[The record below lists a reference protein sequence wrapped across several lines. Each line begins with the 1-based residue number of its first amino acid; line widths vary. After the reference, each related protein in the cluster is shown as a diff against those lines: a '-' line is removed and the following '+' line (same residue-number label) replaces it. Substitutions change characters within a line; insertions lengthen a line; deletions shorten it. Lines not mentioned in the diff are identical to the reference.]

1 MMKWLSIIWALLLC
15 VILPQQ
21 GVATTY
27 YVWVTGND
35 SSGTGLDW
43 TNPFATLQKAV
54 AEAQDGDTILVGYN
68 ETFGTEYSL
77 NSMIIVNKA
86 LTISSAR
93 FALDLTYSSAVPD
106 SAKCL
111 FNANFACRFMH
122 ITRAVELRGLGF
134 KKGNGAVGTA
144 YWYGYGGAILLEDS
158 ASGSSIIHHCW
169 FDSNYAAL
177 GESDGYGGAIAA
189 INTENGPIIRHN
201 TFTNN
206 VASTESSTSDYD
218 AGNGGAIYTYSSLG
232 LRIEN
237 NQFQNNVAGQSHDG
251 YGGAVAIFG
260 SDSLAVIQENHFSGN
275 WASLARKGSGGAL
288 FIENFGQVI
297 RNTFEENGASACPI
311 DDYSYFGIGGAIYAR
326 YGKERLRIASNQIR
340 NNVAVAATANVGGQG
355 GGIYLWQCEQT
366 VIENNVIEGNIACAN
381 SNNSGSGGGIK
392 ASGTGTNV
400 IIRNNTIR
408 QNIAS
413 YYSGWGGGINISG
426 NGLLEKNTIAEN
438 VASNSDDENAAG
450 KGGGIFTDDG
460 NVYVIENTIE
470 GNVGYNGSQGTGWG
484 GGMVASGYNNGAIIV
499 RNLFKDNI
507 ATKGMVAKGG
517 ALFIADTSKVF
528 YNIFYHNIANTNPD
542 AFEYDGYRGDGIY
555 IYYNAKSE
563 LRIYHNV
570 FFRNANAIYAEELY
584 YDYLNEYNIV
594 NNIFYNT
601 PQERAVLVIDT
612 EADISIYNNCFF
624 GYKLNAK
631 GVPLKYDSWYVDS
644 YDEVDADPR
653 MDTTTFA
660 LRFDSPCID
669 AGLGD
674 YDYDE
679 AGNHHL
685 GWRRDIGAFEY
696 QGTQVRRYLS
706 SEDVGKTVYFGGQ
719 ARAKIQLNQATLSD
733 SAYIDVTVHPGALP
747 AGVSGAVQRYYT
759 ITASGLENFDLDLTL
774 SYKDSELNNQ
784 PEAQLRLLRQE
795 GIHWTGPFF
804 TAADTAA
811 NWVRAEHVTALSNW
825 ILTADTTLVG
835 IASNADALPLTFQ
848 LYSAY
853 PNPFNPAT
861 TIRFDVPR
869 AAAVEVSVYNTLGQR
884 VRTLVNEHLAPG
896 KYRIQW
902 DGRNQQ
908 GGVLPSGVYF
918 VRMKTDGFTAVR
930 KVMLI
935 K

>member
-1 MMKWLSIIWALLLC
+1 MMKWLWIIWALLLG
-15 VILPQQ
+15 VFLPQQ
-21 GVATTY
+21 GLATTY
-27 YVWVTGND
+27 FVWISGND

-68 ETFGTEYSL
+68 ETYGTEYVL
-77 NSMIIVNKA
+77 NSMVIVNKA

-106 SAKCL
+106 SVKCL
-111 FNANFACRFMH
+111 FNANFANRFMH
-122 ITRAVELRGLGF
+122 ITKAVELRGLGF
-134 KKGNGAVGTA
+134 TKGNGAVGTA

-158 ASGSSIIHHCW
+158 ASGSSVIHHCW

-189 INTENGPIIRHN
+189 VNTENGPIIRHN

-206 VASTESSTSDYD
+206 VASTKSSTSDYE
-218 AGNGGAIYTYSSLG
+218 AGNGGAIYAYSSPG
-232 LRIEN
+232 LHIEN
-237 NQFQNNVAGQSHDG
+237 NQFQNNVAGEGHDG
-251 YGGAVAIFG
+251 YGGAVAIFA
-260 SDSLAVIQENHFSGN
+260 SDSLTVIQENHFSGN
-275 WASLARKGSGGAL
+275 WASLARKGYGGAL
-288 FIENFGQVI
+288 FIEKFGQVI

-311 DDYSYFGIGGAIYAR
+311 DDYQYFGLGGAIYAR

-340 NNVAVAATANVGGQG
+340 NNVAAAATASVKGQG

-366 VIENNVIEGNIACAN
+366 VIEDNLIEQNTAAASGNNGY
-381 SNNSGSGGGIK
+381 GGGI
-392 ASGTGTNV
+392 AAAGFNTYV
-400 IIRNNTIR
+400 IIRNNTIHE
-408 QNIAS
+408 NIAS
-413 YYSGWGGGINISG
+413 HGSGRGGGIYCEEKGEIEGNTISG
-426 NGLLEKNTIAEN
+426 N
-438 VASNSDDENAAG
+438 VATTGDGETG
-450 KGGGIFTDDG
+450 KGGGIY
-460 NVYVIENTIE
+460 NEAKILIRNNTIE
-470 GNVGYNGSQGTGWG
+470 GNIACRANGTGRGGGVATEAYDDGAIIWGNLFKENVASQGTEY
-484 GGMVASGYNNGAIIV
+484 AE
-499 RNLFKDNI
+499 
-507 ATKGMVAKGG
+507 GG
-517 ALFIADTSKVF
+517 ALFISDTSQVF
-528 YNIFYHNIANTNPD
+528 YNIFYHNIANTNPN
-542 AFEYDGYRGDGIY
+542 ANEYTGYRGDGIC
-555 IYYNAKSE
+555 IAYNAE
-563 LRIYHNV
+563 NTVRIYHNV
-570 FFRNANAIYAEELY
+570 FFRNANAIYAEQLLSGS
-584 YDYLNEYNIV
+584 LNNYNVV

-601 PQERAVLVIDT
+601 PKERAVLMINT
-612 EADISIYNNCFF
+612 EFDMEIYNNCFF
-624 GYKLNAK
+624 GYAISNTGKA
-631 GVPLKYDSWYVDS
+631 LKYEPFYVSS

-660 LRFDSPCID
+660 LRFNSPCID

-679 AGNHHL
+679 AENHHF
-685 GWRRDIGAFEY
+685 GWRRDIGVFEY
-696 QGTQVRRYLS
+696 EGTQVRRYLS
-706 SEDVGKTVYFGGQ
+706 SEDVGKTLYFGGQ

-747 AGVSGAVQRYYT
+747 AGVSDAVQRYYT

-784 PEAQLRLLRQE
+784 PEEQLRLLRQE

-811 NWVRAEHVTALSNW
+811 NWVRAEHITALSNW

-835 IASNADALPLTFQ
+835 IASSGDARPLTFQ

-869 AAAVEVSVYNTLGQR
+869 AAVVEVAVYNMLGQR
-884 VRTLVNEHLAPG
+884 VRTLVNERLAPG
-896 KYRIQW
+896 EYRIQW

-918 VRMKTDGFTAVR
+918 VRMKAERFTAVR